1 MSNKTTIYHNPKCS
15 KSRATLQLLRENN
28 IDPEIIEYLV
38 DTPDKNTLEK
48 ILELLK
54 LEPRDLI
61 RKNEDDYKL
70 SGLDDLSLSDAE
82 VIGIL
87 IKFPKLIERP
97 IVLIDGKAVIGRPP
111 ENVLEII
118 YLVLDV
124 LILFH

>member
-1 MSNKTTIYHNPKCS
+1 MSNKTTIYHNPRCS

-82 VIGIL
+82 VIEIL

-118 YLVLDV
+118 
-124 LILFH
+124 